1 MCGRRPDRGAR
12 APAGWIT
19 VAFLLLFPATPAA
32 AIDPPRFVNEAASA
46 GIDHPYTGGWE
57 HYVGGGVA
65 VFDCSGDGWP
75 DLYLAGGTTPAT
87 LYRNVGTRG
96 GPLAFAPVED
106 TPLALTGVTG
116 AYPLDIDGDGVQ
128 DLAVLRV
135 GPNALY
141 RGLGGCRFE
150 LANEAWGF
158 EPGDAWSTAFSAV
171 WEAGQRR
178 PTLAVGNY
186 VDRTAPGAPFGTCHD
201 NALYRP
207 RDGERYGPPRP
218 LRPGYCALS
227 ILFSDWNRDG
237 VPDLRISND
246 RQYYRGG
253 SEQLWRVAPDV
264 APRAYGRAEGWRELK
279 IWGMGIAATDLTGDG
294 YPDYFLTSM
303 ADNKLQTLA
312 REAAFG
318 AVGSDLQPAYEDI
331 AFSLGATVHRP
342 YVDGE
347 TMPSTAWHA
356 EFGDLNN
363 DGFVDLFVAKGN
375 VEGMVDFA
383 RRDPNNL
390 LLGQADRSF
399 REAAIEAGIVTFER
413 ARGAALADL
422 NLDGLLD
429 LVVVNRE
436 APAELWRNLGA
447 RGTVEAGPRPMG
459 GWTLL
464 RLEQPGPNRHG
475 VGAWVE
481 VRSGAHVWRRE
492 VTVGGGHA
500 SGQAGWIHVGVGTAE
515 RIEVRVQWPDG
526 QWGPWVRAFANQFL
540 LIRRNDERPL
550 YWYPAEAAG

>member
-264 APRAYGRAEGWRELK
+264 APRAYGRARVWPGAQDLGHGHRRGDRPHRRRL
-279 IWGMGIAATDLTGDG
+279 IRTLTSLTRLGRQQAGRPVRASRRFGIAVGQR
-294 YPDYFLTSM
+294 P
-303 ADNKLQTLA
+303 A
-312 REAAFG
+312 R
-318 AVGSDLQPAYEDI
+318 PAYEDI
-331 AFSLGATVHRP
+331 AFSLGRTVTPAP
-342 YVDGE
+342 YVDGG
-347 TMPSTAWHA
+347 TMPSTPGIA
-356 EFGDLNN
+356 DVRLTSTT
-363 DGFVDLFVAKGN
+363 DGLRRLFFAQGQCRWGYVDS
-375 VEGMVDFA
+375 A

-390 LLGQADRSF
+390 LLGPGRTAASARRRS
-399 REAAIEAGIVTFER
+399 RAVIVALR
-413 ARGAALADL
+413 ASARGAALADL
-422 NLDGLLD
+422 NLSTGLWD
-429 LVVVNRE
+429 LGGRDRE
-436 APAELWRNLGA
+436 ARSDLCGA
-447 RGTVEAGPRPMG
+447 TSGCPRHGRSRSPG
-459 GWTLL
+459 RWAAVTLL
-464 RLEQPGPNRHG
+464 RLGSSRGPKPLTGSAPGRGCAP
-475 VGAWVE
+475 A
-481 VRSGAHVWRRE
+481 AIVWRRE
-492 VTVGGGHA
+492 G
-500 SGQAGWIHVGVGTAE
+500 
-515 RIEVRVQWPDG
+515 
-526 QWGPWVRAFANQFL
+526 
-540 LIRRNDERPL
+540 
-550 YWYPAEAAG
+550 